1 MPIAIDVW
9 QGLFVFFC
17 YTLLNDIFKEK
28 TLPASVRIVSF
39 EFIIGDNRWQ
49 VLCNCEKCIERYKIC
64 VDWFWMAIEFK
75 LFAKLLLWT

>member
-39 EFIIGDNRWQ
+39 EFIIGDNR
-49 VLCNCEKCIERYKIC
+49 
-64 VDWFWMAIEFK
+64 
-75 LFAKLLLWT
+75 